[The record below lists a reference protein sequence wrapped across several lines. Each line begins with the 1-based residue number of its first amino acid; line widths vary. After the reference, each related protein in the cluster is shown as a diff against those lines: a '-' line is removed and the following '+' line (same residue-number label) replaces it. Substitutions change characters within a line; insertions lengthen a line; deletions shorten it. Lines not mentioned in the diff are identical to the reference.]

1 MTIVAGVFSS
11 RAQAESLLPEL
22 RKIGI
27 SDDELDVIAGSS
39 EGTEKGLKK
48 QSQTT
53 GAAAL
58 RGILPGALFAAAVGA
73 FLLLLAG
80 LNPLEHTL
88 ALVIYGS
95 AILAGAGGGALMA
108 TMFNMGRSHDGALLY
123 DEALKTGEVIAAVEV
138 AGPISDT
145 VVNVFQEHK
154 ARNIKAGNWRA
165 PGWNH
170 PWPDDSSITS

>member
-27 SDDELDVIAGSS
+27 SEDELDVIAGSS
-39 EGTEKGLKK
+39 ERTEKGLKK
-48 QSQTT
+48 QSRTT

-58 RGILPGALFAAAVGA
+58 RGVIPGALFAAGVGA
-73 FLLLLAG
+73 FLLLVAG
-80 LNPLEHTL
+80 LNPLQHTM
-88 ALVIYGS
+88 ALVIYIS
-95 AILAGAGGGALMA
+95 AVLFGAGAGALMA
-108 TMFNMGRSHDGALLY
+108 AMFNMGRSHDEALLY

-138 AGPISDT
+138 AGPISER
-145 VVNVFQEHK
+145 VVNVFQEHQ

-170 PWPDDSSITS
+170 PWPDDSTITS